1 MPGHT
6 SSKLMRHEFYN
17 YKKMYVNQFP
27 DLKYPGDQI
36 EAFLIADFFKIYCI
50 PKIMSSYRYVTD
62 SGTSYSATYKFDNSA
77 KINRIKFYYY
87 CYIFQKKMLEKRNNR
102 VKPVTIYILYVQIQK
117 RVKNSK
123 AVN

>member
-1 MPGHT
+1 
-6 SSKLMRHEFYN
+6 
-17 YKKMYVNQFP
+17 
-27 DLKYPGDQI
+27 
-36 EAFLIADFFKIYCI
+36 
-50 PKIMSSYRYVTD
+50 MSSYRYVTD

-87 CYIFQKKMLEKRNNR
+87 CYIFSKEKCWKKRNNR